1 MDAGNAP
8 GRAPRTKLL
17 TSYKTLFGT
26 GAFNCYLLML
36 IGGLAGIAV
45 FEACSGVLM
54 GAVLGLSSMAVSI
67 LFILPIPAAFFGAWF
82 AGRPNKRFPTLMWQ
96 SVICCLLA
104 GLMMWIP
111 GLLGIMTVWTLLVPA
126 ALFFFGAG
134 MLFPLATSGAMETV
148 PVSRRNRRGPGGRL
162 AEYRL
167 RRAGLVVGDDA
178 ANWSGQPRPADDADG
193 PVDSAVLAAAGLAL
207 HPPSAAGIST
217 AVVPRMAADA
227 LSGLPDESSAGPRKA
242 APPGDYRTPSRCSAL
257 FRSGCAAIR

>member
-8 GRAPRTKLL
+8 GGAPRTKLL
-17 TSYKTLFGT
+17 ASYKTLFGT

-111 GLLGIMTVWTLLVPA
+111 GLLGVMTVWTLLVPA

-134 MLFPLATSGAMETV
+134 MLFPLATSGAMEPFPFLAGTAGALV
-148 PVSRRNRRGPGGRL
+148 GGL
-162 AEYRL
+162 QNI
-167 RRAGLVVGDDA
+167 G
-178 ANWSGQPRPADDADG
+178 SG
-193 PVDSAVLAAAGLAL
+193 VLAWLSAMMPQNGQGSLGLL
-207 HPPSAAGIST
+207 
-217 AVVPRMAADA
+217 MM
-227 LSGLPDESSAGPRKA
+227 LMGLLILLCWLPLA
-242 APPGDYRTPSRCSAL
+242 SR
-257 FRSGCAAIR
+257 FTHHQQPV